1 MKQAWRTLIQISV
14 RQVLGAALLAAVI
27 WGLVDFE
34 HGLAVLSG
42 ALILLSGTLV
52 SARWGF
58 RLSNSPEAALIWVL
72 VAISWKWLWVV
83 AGLALAISKLQLPG
97 IGLVAGIVATQLLG
111 IIAGMQRTLKS

>member
-14 RQVLGAALLAAVI
+14 RQVLGASLLAMLI
-27 WGLVDFE
+27 WGLVDLQ

-52 SARWGF
+52 AARWGL
-58 RLSNSPEAALIWVL
+58 RRSNSPEASVAWVL
-72 VAISWKWLWVV
+72 AAIAWKWMWVV
-83 AGLALAISKLQLPG
+83 AGLALAIIKLQLPG
-97 IGLVAGIVATQLLG
+97 IGLVAGIVGAQLFG